1 MFRKILALCLTCLLT
16 VGLLVP
22 AFSFVQAQ
30 ENIYYDMTAKVPGGV
45 LYFDS
50 RNNRVVGGDLEGDV
64 VIPSE
69 IRGVPVLSVGKKAF
83 YYRPGIT
90 SLVLPEGLITVEDNA
105 FGDCKNLESATFPS
119 TLVRIESGAFQRT
132 GLKKIELPDSIRYI
146 GQGGFASTSPEE
158 LLLPEVPL
166 YLGNNAFSHCDTI
179 GELVIHDSLELG
191 THVFSSCSGLKKVT
205 LPETMTELPDGM
217 FWECQSLRS
226 VDFPSTLEILGD
238 SCFWNC
244 WRLADV
250 TFPDTLRSIGD
261 RCFYGCSALETVVFP
276 DGVTSIGSSAF
287 SHCSLKEVVLPK
299 SLERMGSNPF
309 FGSNTLFENRKY
321 GLYMGDWLINGSSD
335 DFPQSADVFVEEGV
349 VGVAEGA
356 LYSSLLDSY
365 DEEIEVTLPS
375 TVKYLS
381 AECFVNNRNWNHVSS
396 LKIHPDNPYFCVKD
410 NILYTKDLSTVIFCG
425 RYCYESSTI
434 FPKELRRIGD
444 KAFVDCEAL
453 TSIVLPSG
461 VEEIGAY
468 GLSTPNLKSVTLSKS
483 LRTIGDHAF
492 FDCYDLK
499 TLVIPGKVETIGDYA
514 FTNAGLYAVSFGKNI
529 RTIGDYAFS
538 SNALAHVALGE
549 KVEHIGKGAFQDAGV
564 RYVNLGSALRTV
576 GAEAFAGNTQLREV
590 VFPET
595 LEELGDKAFYQCEAL
610 ERAIFHC
617 PPTVLGDKVFY
628 YDHRYE
634 GQNGSAATVQVEVL
648 PKITVY
654 YSRLGQWET
663 VEDPAGLYWE
673 YAPKQVY
680 LDVARESW
688 YADAVD
694 YASGHAL
701 MNGVGGGR
709 FSPDATMTRAMVV
722 TVLWR
727 LQGSPTAERTH
738 SFGDVEDS
746 AWYAQAVNWA
756 FAHGIANGV
765 NNSRFNPDGS
775 ITREQLAAFLYRYAS
790 YCDPDL
796 ADHGALPNFPDKGT
810 VSSYAEEALIWAC
823 GEGFINGIKDG
834 AMTYLRPKSS
844 ATRAQVAAILMR
856 YMEKE
861 SQ

>member
-1 MFRKILALCLTCLLT
+1 MKKEKISEILDGIDERYITEAAEVKKAGRPLLKVGAAAACLALAVTAAAVMLPVMNNSEAGVYTESEETTEAIIEHVTDTDTADT
-16 VGLLVP
+16 VPEITDTEAVSAEITEP
-22 AFSFVQAQ
+22 ATESESTAYTELITSPVAT
-30 ENIYYDMTAKVPGGV
+30 EPAETTDKEITAPPLSPVRPYKDGVISEGESAVIWTWDVMTAVERYRSFTMDGSE
-45 LYFDS
+45 YTT
-50 RNNRVVGGDLEGDV
+50 RA
-64 VIPSE
+64 SE
-69 IRGVPVLSVGKKAF
+69 ICKDKLGKALGKFEFTGYDIYTDTTHKISLDYYAIQGILS
-83 YYRPGIT
+83 
-90 SLVLPEGLITVEDNA
+90 
-105 FGDCKNLESATFPS
+105 
-119 TLVRIESGAFQRT
+119 
-132 GLKKIELPDSIRYI
+132 
-146 GQGGFASTSPEE
+146 
-158 LLLPEVPL
+158 
-166 YLGNNAFSHCDTI
+166 
-179 GELVIHDSLELG
+179 
-191 THVFSSCSGLKKVT
+191 
-205 LPETMTELPDGM
+205 
-217 FWECQSLRS
+217 ECAVAVQ
-226 VDFPSTLEILGD
+226 
-238 SCFWNC
+238 
-244 WRLADV
+244 
-250 TFPDTLRSIGD
+250 
-261 RCFYGCSALETVVFP
+261 
-276 DGVTSIGSSAF
+276 
-287 SHCSLKEVVLPK
+287 
-299 SLERMGSNPF
+299 
-309 FGSNTLFENRKY
+309 FEN
-321 GLYMGDWLINGSSD
+321 D
-335 DFPQSADVFVEEGV
+335 
-349 VGVAEGA
+349 
-356 LYSSLLDSY
+356 DSY
-365 DEEIEVTLPS
+365 YV
-375 TVKYLS
+375 Y
-381 AECFVNNRNWNHVSS
+381 
-396 LKIHPDNPYFCVKD
+396 
-410 NILYTKDLSTVIFCG
+410 
-425 RYCYESSTI
+425 
-434 FPKELRRIGD
+434 
-444 KAFVDCEAL
+444 VD
-453 TSIVLPSG
+453 SW
-461 VEEIGAY
+461 Y
-468 GLSTPNLKSVTLSKS
+468 
-483 LRTIGDHAF
+483 R
-492 FDCYDLK
+492 
-499 TLVIPGKVETIGDYA
+499 
-514 FTNAGLYAVSFGKNI
+514 
-529 RTIGDYAFS
+529 
-538 SNALAHVALGE
+538 
-549 KVEHIGKGAFQDAGV
+549 
-564 RYVNLGSALRTV
+564 
-576 GAEAFAGNTQLREV
+576 
-590 VFPET
+590 PET